1 MQRRIFAMYERKK
14 SVRPVQYF
22 TKGCLLYNRLGFFL
36 CPSQCMIDEARS
48 HHNTPGPS
56 IMHANRPRNFF
67 HSELNPNDIQL
78 GYLNISLLLRWNTFE
93 WVSCCCCCWFT
104 FYMLAPYCLLDGGD
118 VCVCMVLTEL
128 HRSKFIL
135 GWYARATDDGF
146 PEQKWRNLWIEVFQW
161 ISSRIGTTC
170 NVLPMARGASWIFL
184 RKMTGEIKGNNC
196 IDEQRIDLANV
207 SYHSYCSLV
216 YCSNA
221 LNSTTYFTNSIYG
234 INSKWNSTTIN
245 LFCIIIK
252 RHIVRCSYR
261 YTTLFTFLL
270 KKYTHTHK
278 DGRTNAWKIGCKYT
292 VFHSKHGNRVIW
304 FVSFSHTANIQFNSG
319 KLEMQ
324 YIRLQN
330 TASLIKFKFHRMQY
344 GGFTIAIVVF
354 CWYFQFRNVQSPSAF
369 VSEHLWCSISFAHR
383 RANIGA
389 AWKCHLEFF
398 MKNHAQSIS
407 PNSFGLNGS
416 I

>member
-1 MQRRIFAMYERKK
+1 MTFSSDIWIFLFCF
-14 SVRPVQYF
+14 VQ
-22 TKGCLLYNRLGFFL
+22 K
-36 CPSQCMIDEARS
+36 
-48 HHNTPGPS
+48 
-56 IMHANRPRNFF
+56 
-67 HSELNPNDIQL
+67 
-78 GYLNISLLLRWNTFE
+78 TFE
-93 WVSCCCCCWFT
+93 WVSCCCCWFT

-184 RKMTGEIKGNNC
+184 GKMTGEIKGNNC

-270 KKYTHTHK
+270 KKYTHTQRWQNKCLKNWLQIH
-278 DGRTNAWKIGCKYT
+278 RFSFEAWKPCNMIRFVFTHSQYSIQFRKIGNAI
-292 VFHSKHGNRVIW
+292 HSPSKHG
-304 FVSFSHTANIQFNSG
+304 
-319 KLEMQ
+319 
-324 YIRLQN
+324 
-330 TASLIKFKFHRMQY
+330 
-344 GGFTIAIVVF
+344 
-354 CWYFQFRNVQSPSAF
+354 
-369 VSEHLWCSISFAHR
+369 
-383 RANIGA
+383 
-389 AWKCHLEFF
+389 EFD
-398 MKNHAQSIS
+398 QI
-407 PNSFGLNGS
+407 
-416 I
+416 